1 VVFLHGR
8 GADEHD
14 LIELAAE
21 LPRSFAYA
29 SIRGP
34 LALAEGGFRWF
45 EDRGVGRPIGKSL
58 NAAVATVRAFVDGP
72 DAGSYE
78 RTYLFGF
85 SAGMMTAGALVLD
98 DPQRF
103 AGAILLSGALALDTG
118 NATPGRLT
126 GMPIFLAHGTSD
138 TMIPTDL
145 VANTQRYLCERSGA
159 VVTAAMYP
167 RDHSIARR
175 ELSDIAAWLAER

>member
-8 GADEHD
+8 GADEND
-14 LIELAAE
+14 LIDLAAE

-29 SIRGP
+29 SMRGS
-34 LALAEGGFRWF
+34 LALPEGGFRWF

-58 NAAVATVRAFVDGP
+58 DAAVANVRAFVDGP
-72 DAGSYE
+72 DARRYE

-103 AGAILLSGALALDTG
+103 AGAILLSGALALDSG

-126 GMPIFLAHGTSD
+126 GVPIFLAHGTSD
-138 TMIPTDL
+138 TMIPADL
-145 VANTQRYLCERSGA
+145 VANTQRYLRERSGA
-159 VVTAAMYP
+159 ALRAATYP

-175 ELSDIAAWLAER
+175 EIDDIATWLAER